1 VATATMARTIGE
13 AVGGGTRPLWLLDER
28 SPLQEQVDVVQNKL
42 ATVIA
47 NAEVALQLVDGPA
60 RARLERLLGAAWQA
74 STLVAG
80 LPSHALS

>member
-1 VATATMARTIGE
+1 MVRTMDE
-13 AVGGGTRPLWLLDER
+13 VVGAETRPLWMLDER

-47 NAEVALQLVDGPA
+47 NAEVVMQLVDGPA
-60 RARLERLLGAAWQA
+60 RVRLERLLGAAWQA
-74 STLVAG
+74 SNLVAG

>member
-1 VATATMARTIGE
+1 MATATLTRTIDE
-13 AVGGGTRPLWLLDER
+13 AVGAATRPLWMLDER

-74 STLVAG
+74 SQLVAD
-80 LPSHALS
+80 LPAQALS

>member
-1 VATATMARTIGE
+1 VATATPARTIDE
-13 AVGGGTRPLWLLDER
+13 AVGAETRPLWMLDER

-74 STLVAG
+74 SQLVAG
-80 LPSHALS
+80 LPAQTLA